1 MRGRRAT
8 CQEVTGLV
16 EALPLQTESAC
27 NSLDCA
33 HYGAIILVVALVDF
47 HHPSAVVLARFH
59 PDLFAGVLLLAVGGF
74 YTFWFWPGRRK

>member
-1 MRGRRAT
+1 
-8 CQEVTGLV
+8 
-16 EALPLQTESAC
+16 
-27 NSLDCA
+27 LDCA

>member
-1 MRGRRAT
+1 MSR
-8 CQEVTGLV
+8 
-16 EALPLQTESAC
+16 EAHMLPVWFFIGALLTI
-27 NSLDCA
+27 
-33 HYGAIILVVALVDF
+33 YGAIILVVALVDF